1 MTESTSLKYKPC
13 RQRSKNAGVKGTSIN
28 PTNVESAFSQ
38 GQHVNAI
45 DSQSVCM
52 WSECQLFLWL
62 TLTEANEQRYAVP
75 KSVLQPRQIL
85 LFTEF
90 YFYWDAG
97 RKKTFDNNQTV
108 DWDDSSCWG
117 LRVCYRLCVK
127 CRGLHLEVTHEI
139 LNAKKLTSEATA
151 RQWRHHAAASRKSVG
166 AVSCNW
172 SSVVVAG
179 DRIEFAQPPSVSPS
193 RTPRAVAVT
202 ADGRAVTLCGAWG
215 HRCNLLRIHRLSRRT
230 TRTTVSIVLL
240 VLTLNSIYF
249 NVTPQNDHTRVTDHP
264 RKREE
269 NPHLACSLY
278 DVALLRDVLLS

>member
-1 MTESTSLKYKPC
+1 
-13 RQRSKNAGVKGTSIN
+13 
-28 PTNVESAFSQ
+28 
-38 GQHVNAI
+38 
-45 DSQSVCM
+45 M
-52 WSECQLFLWL
+52 WSECQVFLWL
-62 TLTEANEQRYAVP
+62 TLTEADEQRYAVP

-172 SSVVVAG
+172 SSVAPTG
-179 DRIEFAQPPSVSPS
+179 RPSSSPA
-193 RTPRAVAVT
+193 TE
-202 ADGRAVTLCGAWG
+202 
-215 HRCNLLRIHRLSRRT
+215 
-230 TRTTVSIVLL
+230 
-240 VLTLNSIYF
+240 LNSRSRLRCRRVERRGQSLWRPTAERWHCAGREDIGAIYCAF
-249 NVTPQNDHTRVTDHP
+249 IGWAAVQ
-264 RKREE
+264 RER
-269 NPHLACSLY
+269 PCQ
-278 DVALLRDVLLS
+278 